1 MVSVTHAKVV
11 TTPDDGTSEVGSDE
25 WNDEHVVT
33 GVREMLAADRDY
45 YVNATLGSDS
55 NTGLTSGAGAF
66 ATIQKAVD
74 VVCDTL
80 DLQKYD
86 VVINVAAGT
95 YAEEISLRRYVG
107 GTGEPDRMFTLQ
119 EPPGTEFQYPY
130 NNANVTIQGEDG
142 VILTGFPDAAQEPT
156 YNARIMRVHGCST
169 PWFIND
175 LEFDAADGQDGIEVG
190 AASNLLIGRIKFHGG
205 TFYCIYIIG
214 SESAVVFME
223 GATVSFSGGAYASFV
238 NIQGRSTC
246 YMPEHCTIDM
256 EDDCSFSDA
265 FLAVGRGGLVDFHR
279 MDAINHN
286 GHIFTGYKWYTW
298 KEGVINVHYNSGG
311 DQALNSVLPGGTD
324 GQAATGGMS
333 GLLYPKGIRIGAAE
347 SPSSTIV
354 PTGQLLI
361 AGSTVTDTQPV
372 ITAVQTWNDAADT
385 FTAIKANITNTNSAA
400 GSKLIDLQVG
410 STSRF
415 YVTRE
420 GIGHLSN
427 CMGLGPLTVTALPST
442 PVGGQICYVTDATT
456 NTVATTVVGGS
467 TYNTLVWYNGTNW
480 SIFAS

>member
-1 MVSVTHAKVV
+1 MASVTHAKVV
-11 TTPDDGTSEVGSDE
+11 TTPPDNSDVSSTE
-25 WNDEHVVT
+25 WNAEHVVT
-33 GVREMLAADRDY
+33 GVREMLEADRDY
-45 YVNATLGSDS
+45 YVRTDGSDS
-55 NTGLTSGAGAF
+55 NTGLANTAGGAF
-66 ATIQKAVD
+66 LTIQKAVD

-119 EPPGTEFQYPY
+119 EPPGSEFQYPY

-190 AASNLLIGRIKFHGG
+190 AGSTLLIGRIKFHGG

-214 SESAVVFME
+214 GQAAVIFME
-223 GATVSFSGGAYASFV
+223 GATVSFAGGTYACFV
-238 NIQGRSTC
+238 NIQGDSIC

-256 EDDCSFSDA
+256 EADCTFSDA
-265 FLAVGRGGLVDFHR
+265 FLACGRHGIIDFYR
-279 MDAINHN
+279 MDAINKN
-286 GHIFTGYKWYTW
+286 GHSFTGYKWYTW
-298 KEGVINVHYNSGG
+298 KEGVINVHYNIGG
-311 DQALNSVLPGGTD
+311 DQVLNSVLPGGTD

-333 GLLYPKGIRIGAAE
+333 GLLYPRGIRIGAAE
-347 SPSSTIV
+347 SPSSTVV

-361 AGSTVTDTQPV
+361 AGSTVTDTQPF
-372 ITAVQTWNDAADT
+372 ITATQTWNDAADT
-385 FTAIKANITNTNSAA
+385 FTGIKANITNTNSATA
-400 GSKLIDLQVG
+400 SKLIDLQVG

-415 YVTRE
+415 NVTRE
-420 GIGHLSN
+420 GFGYLSN
-427 CMGLGPLTVTALPST
+427 CMGLGPLTVTTLPST
-442 PVGGQICYVTDATT
+442 PTGGQICYVTDATT

-467 TYNTLVWYNGTNW
+467 TYNVLVWYNSTAW
-480 SIFAS
+480 RIFAQ